1 MPENDNKSKLILE
14 LAACSQCGNPFMV
27 SKGKKDSSVDLVC
40 DNCVKLEQ
48 RKRELMLGVFEK
60 VIEVENKMEHSINEM
75 KAQLNISKG
84 TFNKQFFLNHIKK
97 RADTLKKSIELIE
110 KIDGTNEEKYIDE
123 YKKLFEKLKKES
135 QE

>member
-1 MPENDNKSKLILE
+1 
-14 LAACSQCGNPFMV
+14 MV